1 LAVAASSVRR
11 ADAWHNYFFMRLNF
25 LSQTSIRG
33 RLLWLGTASAS
44 MVVALFLTT
53 RWSDWRNAQA
63 NRATESA
70 QQVIQAADSAID
82 GSAQLKEKI
91 NQVQQG
97 VMQMRLLEKRFLQT
111 HRPELADQLQEQ
123 ARQVT
128 ASLTELQLPAIE
140 TEVRGY
146 ASAFADRAKLA
157 AEHDALN
164 VKAAEPLRLSEA
176 RLSKILNVVEAR
188 QSQMQLDGAKLDN
201 DESEMMNVV
210 RDCRIVLLRIQTLLE
225 QFVRS
230 GDQKYVD
237 EYQRVAKDDAQSDI
251 RALREFSLALNDTNF
266 IVATRDISTSINE
279 FVATA
284 GRSLEL
290 NAQERQLEG
299 QLESLGDHLL
309 ALANQQLSAADA
321 RVAQFKSDAVKAGA
335 QVEMARVSAT
345 ATRKSATTMMVL
357 ILLGGMMLSIALS
370 IVIISSINRAL
381 YGMISRLRSSV
392 DQTVHA
398 AAQVS
403 SASKSLADGASE
415 QAASLEQTSAALEE
429 LSSRTLRNADNAQK
443 SNELAQQ
450 ARRAADRGA
459 EDVRVMDSAM
469 TALKASSSDISKII
483 RTIDEIAFQTNIL
496 ALNAA
501 VEAARAGEAGM
512 GFAVVAEEVRNLA
525 QRSSQ
530 AARETAAKIEG
541 AIRNSAQGAQISV
554 KVAEALGEIVAKTRQ
569 ADDLVAEVAQ
579 ASREQTR
586 HIDKINQAMA
596 QVDKV
601 TQSNAANS
609 EESSSS
615 AAELKSLAT
624 LMGQTI
630 DDLTVLV
637 GAHHTAATSDTVAV
651 SDSPAPTV
659 VRHYAGNAIT
669 WDAERMATG
678 VQSID
683 QQHQELIRLVN
694 ELHRACLAGTATEGL
709 MKDLEFVG
717 RYAMSHFAHEEGVMD
732 QHACPAAGQNKIA
745 HQKFLKDYESLMADA
760 RSQGASTRLAI
771 QLKKMLADWLAAH
784 ICNTDRKLR
793 ECHPAEPYRTSIT
806 KAQARAQAGQPNTF

>member
-1 LAVAASSVRR
+1 MVAGFVRR
-11 ADAWHNYFFMRLNF
+11 ANVRHICMSMRLNF
-25 LSQTSIRG
+25 LSQTSIRS

-63 NRATESA
+63 GRATESA

-82 GSAQLKEKI
+82 GSAQLKDQI
-91 NQVQQG
+91 NRVQQG

-111 HRPELADQLQEQ
+111 HRPELADQLPEQ
-123 ARQVT
+123 ARQATVI
-128 ASLTELQLPAIE
+128 LTELKLPEIE
-140 TEVRGY
+140 MEVRGY
-146 ASAFADRAKLA
+146 ASAFAERVKLA

-164 VKAAEPLRLSEA
+164 LKAAEPLRLSEA

-188 QSQMQLDGAKLDN
+188 QSQMQLEGAKLDN

-210 RDCRIVLLRIQTLLE
+210 RDCRIVLLRIQTLQE

-230 GDQKYVD
+230 GDQKIV
-237 EYQRVAKDDAQSDI
+237 EQYQQVAKEDAQSNI
-251 RALREFSLALNDTNF
+251 RALREFSQALNDTNF
-266 IVATRDISTSINE
+266 IVATRDISASLTE
-279 FVATA
+279 FVATT

-309 ALANQQLSAADA
+309 ALANQQLLSANA
-321 RVAQFKSDAVKAGA
+321 RVTQFKADAVKAGA
-335 QVEMARVSAT
+335 QMEAARVSAA
-345 ATRKSATTMMVL
+345 ATRQSATTVMVV
-357 ILLGGMMLSIALS
+357 ILLGGMILSIGLSIA
-370 IVIISSINRAL
+370 IIGSINRAL
-381 YGMISRLRSSV
+381 NGMISRLRGSV
-392 DQTVHA
+392 DQTVQA

-403 SASKSLADGASE
+403 AASRSLADGASE
-415 QAASLEQTSAALEE
+415 QAASLQQTGAALEE
-429 LSSRTLRNADNAQK
+429 LSSRTLRNADHAQK

-450 ARRAADRGA
+450 ARGAADRGA
-459 EDVRVMDSAM
+459 EDVRVLDSAM
-469 TALKASSSDISKII
+469 TALKASSNDISKII
-483 RTIDEIAFQTNIL
+483 KTIDEIAFQTNIL

-512 GFAVVAEEVRNLA
+512 GFAVVAEEVRSLA

-541 AIRNSAQGAQISV
+541 AMRNSAQGAQISV

-586 HIDKINQAMA
+586 HIQQINQAMA

-615 AAELKSLAT
+615 AAELESLAT

-630 DDLTVLV
+630 DDLIVLV
-637 GAHHTAATSDTVAV
+637 GARHNAATGAVTPTAAPTASTAV
-651 SDSPAPTV
+651 KRRTGD
-659 VRHYAGNAIT
+659 AIT
-669 WDAERMATG
+669 WDAEQMATG
-678 VQSID
+678 VQSVD
-683 QQHQELIRLVN
+683 QQHQELIRLIN

-717 RYAMSHFAHEEGVMD
+717 RYATSHFAHEEGVMD
-732 QHACPAAGQNKIA
+732 QHACPVAGQNKIA
-745 HQKFLKDYESLMADA
+745 HQKFLKDYERLMADA

-771 QLKKMLADWLAAH
+771 QLKKMLADWLNAH

-793 ECHPAEPYRTSIT
+793 DCHPAQPYRTSIT
-806 KAQARAQAGQPNTF
+806 KAQARAQAGQPATF